1 MFAVW
6 RAGWD
11 DERANARVLYKS
23 VSDIEAVEESGIMKI
38 EYLGHACFL
47 IDESLVI
54 DPYKDGSVPGLE
66 PLRVSAVKAIC
77 SHEHADH
84 SGVEC
89 VELVPGEC
97 EFGIVEVPSF
107 HDDQQG
113 VLRGPNTIFVINS
126 RETGEKL
133 VHLGDLGHFPDDSQ
147 LAAISDADYLLIPV
161 GGFYTIDAA
170 TAVKIC
176 EAARPKCI
184 IPMHYRTDVS
194 GYPEIATVDEFLR
207 LAKEKGIIEK
217 VKMM

>member
-1 MFAVW
+1 MY
-6 RAGWD
+6 
-11 DERANARVLYKS
+11 ES

-89 VELVPGEC
+89 VKLVDGACDFE
-97 EFGIVEVPSF
+97 IREVASF
-107 HDDQQG
+107 HDDAG
-113 VLRGPNTIFVINS
+113 GSLRGPNTIFVITS
-126 RETGEKL
+126 SSGEKL
-133 VHLGDLGHFPDDSQ
+133 VHLGDLGHFPNEEQ
-147 LAAISDADYLLIPV
+147 LTAISNADYLLTPV
-161 GGFYTIDAA
+161 GGYYTIDAA

-194 GYPEIATVDEFLR
+194 GYPELATVDEFLR
-207 LAKEKGIIEK
+207 LSEEAGISKK
-217 VKMM
+217 VRIM

>member
-1 MFAVW
+1 M
-6 RAGWD
+6 
-11 DERANARVLYKS
+11 
-23 VSDIEAVEESGIMKI
+23 EESGTVKI

-47 IDESLVI
+47 VDDSLVI

-89 VELVPGEC
+89 VKLVDGVCDFE
-97 EFGIVEVPSF
+97 IREVASF
-107 HDDQQG
+107 HDDKG
-113 VLRGPNTIFVINS
+113 GTLRGPNTIFVVTS
-126 RETGEKL
+126 SSKEKL
-133 VHLGDLGHFPDDSQ
+133 VHLGDLGHFPNEEQ
-147 LAAISDADYLLIPV
+147 LTAISDADYLLIPV
-161 GGFYTIDAA
+161 GGYYTIDAA

-194 GYPEIATVDEFLR
+194 GYPELATVDEFVE
-207 LAKEKGIIEK
+207 LAKEKGIIDK
-217 VKMM
+217 VRVM